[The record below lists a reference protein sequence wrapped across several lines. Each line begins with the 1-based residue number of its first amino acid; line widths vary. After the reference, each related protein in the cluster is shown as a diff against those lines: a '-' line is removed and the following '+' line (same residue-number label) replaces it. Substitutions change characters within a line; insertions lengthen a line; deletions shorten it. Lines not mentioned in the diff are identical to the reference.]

1 MRQFL
6 VCLLAATLV
15 RALPAEAGL
24 PAITRL
30 DPNDTL
36 FRQYQADVEYAR
48 RHLYN
53 QQTQQRASPKE
64 GASVPAEQLAGLTVY
79 TYTPGPGEDLLALA
93 ARCNIPYAALA
104 TLNRLANPAGMAQAG
119 VLLLPSVPGLF
130 IPERADT
137 DMERLLQA
145 ARGQE
150 PGVRVTIRQP
160 HKTEQFHFIP
170 GADFSPTERSFF
182 LNRGFYFPLKNYRL
196 TSGFGPRIS
205 PITGTLKFHPGLDLA
220 APLGTEIYA
229 VREGVVVDQGRNA
242 VYGNYIIIRHED
254 NWASLYGHLQ
264 QIHTSLHMR
273 VQSGSVIGR
282 VGSTGLSTGPHL
294 HFELRQFG
302 KAQDPSKYLLNPP

>member
-1 MRQFL
+1 MGLFFADRVIMRQFF
-6 VCLLAATLV
+6 VCLLAAALAHT
-15 RALPAEAGL
+15 LPAEAGL

-30 DPNDTL
+30 DPKDAL

-53 QQTQQRASPKE
+53 QQTRNNASQNAE
-64 GASVPAEQLAGLTVY
+64 TSALAEQLDGLTVY
-79 TYTPGPGEDLLALA
+79 AYTPGPGEDLLALA

-104 TLNRLANPAGMAQAG
+104 TLNRLDNPAGITQAG

-130 IPERADT
+130 IPEQADT

-145 ARGQE
+145 ARQRE

-182 LNRGFYFPLKNYRL
+182 LNRGFCFPLKNYRL

-229 VREGVVVDQGRNA
+229 VRDETPCMG
-242 VYGNYIIIRHED
+242 I
-254 NWASLYGHLQ
+254 
-264 QIHTSLHMR
+264 TSSSAMR
-273 VQSGSVIGR
+273 IIGR
-282 VGSTGLSTGPHL
+282 ACTVICSRSIRPCKAGS
-294 HFELRQFG
+294 
-302 KAQDPSKYLLNPP
+302 NPVVS